1 MNPAPRISVIIGLYV
16 FCFFI
21 GSALAAPKPAPVP
34 PDSDIVNLPTY
45 TVTDV
50 RILPPPES
58 WRYAAIPGFEILS
71 NANNRSTKRFLEEFQ
86 RVQIGMALIWPEVIT
101 AKPNVPTLVLFCANN
116 SFRAFMPDK
125 RPAEDMFITP
135 TSLFVEDK
143 ERGAIVINFN
153 TFEIFDGSGEQFIV
167 DPYKEFSRQYSRFVM
182 RRANGGR
189 PIPLWLETG
198 LSQLCTT
205 IELEKKTIEF
215 GHVQDG
221 FKSKTAVDASI
232 RPSAPDS
239 NTTTLETPYVLRPFH
254 AHVPSGSFADG
265 NIDGFPHGRQTSNSL
280 TEFAMPRDSSW
291 VFSIEKLFSDNNKD
305 HKNVYWDTECYA
317 FLHMCLYGERQKY
330 QRAVLDFAKLACAR
344 TVTEADFIRCFGKNY
359 KTMTNVLRNY
369 VNIPNHEYVNLKPT
383 RNSAPLPRPRA
394 VAFREATQAEVGR
407 IKGETLRLAGH
418 PEASRQELIAPYL
431 RKKSDA
437 GLLASL
443 GLLESLEG
451 RKDRARKFLE
461 AAARENAIRPRAYV
475 ELARLRLD
483 EALAAPK
490 GENGRLDAG
499 QTAAVLEP
507 LYIARTQPPS
517 MEDVYM
523 LIGDTWS
530 HSAVPPAPGHLN
542 ALLEGTLIFPK
553 NNGLLYQ
560 AAELL
565 VQNGDMQIGRQLIRL
580 GLAVS
585 TNHATR
591 KQFEDLHAKLPPPVV
606 N

>member
-1 MNPAPRISVIIGLYV
+1 MNSARRISVIIGLHML
-16 FCFFI
+16 FFL
-21 GSALAAPKPAPVP
+21 AAPAFAAPKPAPVP

-71 NANNRSTKRFLEEFQ
+71 NASNHTTKRFLKEFQ

-143 ERGAIVINFN
+143 ERGAIIINFD
-153 TFEIFDGSGEQFIV
+153 TFEIFADNGSRFII
-167 DPYKEFSRQYSRFVM
+167 DPYAEFSRQYSRFVM
-182 RRANGGR
+182 HRANGGR

-198 LSQLCTT
+198 LSRLFTT
-205 IELEKKTIEF
+205 IELEKKTLEF
-215 GHVQDG
+215 GQIEGGFTAKDFSVPIDYTHIDDG
-221 FKSKTAVDASI
+221 
-232 RPSAPDS
+232 
-239 NTTTLETPYVLRPFH
+239 NTIGMETPYALRPFQSVDS
-254 AHVPSGSFADG
+254 ANG
-265 NIDGFPHGRQTSNSL
+265 NINGFPHTTHGAGSLAEFTSRPKSL
-280 TEFAMPRDSSW
+280 W
-291 VFSIEKLFSDNNKD
+291 VFSIEKLFSDNPDDRKIA
-305 HKNVYWDTECYA
+305 YWSTECYA
-317 FLHMCLYGERQKY
+317 FLHMCLYGEQKKY
-330 QRAVLDFAKLACAR
+330 QQAVLDFAKLACAR
-344 TVTEADFIRCFGKNY
+344 PVTEEDFIRCFGKDY

-369 VNIPNHEYVNLKPT
+369 VNIPNHQYVQLKPT

-451 RKDRARKFLE
+451 RKERARKFLE

-483 EALAAPK
+483 EALADPK
-490 GENGRLDAG
+490 GENGRLDAD

-517 MEDVYM
+517 MEEVYM
-523 LIGDTWS
+523 LIGSAWS

-553 NNGLLYQ
+553 NTGLLYQ

-565 VQNGDMQIGRQLIRL
+565 VQNGDTQIGRQLIRL

-585 TNHATR
+585 TNQATR
-591 KQFEDLHAKLPPPVV
+591 KQFEVLRAKLPQ
-606 N
+606 NSDASLN